1 MASKITLEEFIIAD
15 RHEPLVQRP
24 FVKLRME
31 HSQPD
36 LETDANNVVRVSV
49 SLPQVA
55 GQSIEAY
62 RDAADRKAIEIL
74 KEALETFERLVAAKS

>member
-1 MASKITLEEFIIAD
+1 MSSGIKLEEFIVAD
-15 RHEPLVQRP
+15 RDEHSGEKP

-31 HSQPD
+31 HLQPD
-36 LETDANNVVRVSV
+36 PETDANNVVRVSV
-49 SLPQVA
+49 SLPRVA

-74 KEALETFERLVAAKS
+74 KETLETFERLVAAKG